1 MDVCMYM
8 YVCMYVCMYMYV
20 CTCMYVCMYVCTLY
34 VCTCMYV
41 CMYVSV
47 YLSIYMFL
55 VNMFIYSS
63 NTQLEGV
70 QIRYNIV
77 SPGQIISCLLYENK
91 LNQF

>member
-1 MDVCMYM
+1 MYVH
-8 YVCMYVCMYMYV
+8 VCMYVCMYV
-20 CTCMYVCMYVCTLY
+20 HVCMY
-34 VCTCMYV
+34 MYV